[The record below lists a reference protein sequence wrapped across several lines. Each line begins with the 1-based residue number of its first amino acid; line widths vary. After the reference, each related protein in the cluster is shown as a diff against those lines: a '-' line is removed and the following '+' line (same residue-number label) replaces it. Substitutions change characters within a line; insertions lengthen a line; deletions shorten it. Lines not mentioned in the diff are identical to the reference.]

1 MVKRTAAEAA
11 LPEDLYN
18 HHYNEASS
26 ASAMDEAAKAFWA
39 GLEAT
44 VAGAYTQNFEHFVVL
59 RSTAPT
65 D

>member
-18 HHYNEASS
+18 HPYEAPS
-26 ASAMDEAAKAFWA
+26 ATMDEAVKAFWS

-44 VAGAYTQNFEHFVVL
+44 VAGTYARDYEHFVVL
-59 RSTAPT
+59 HSSTPA